1 MSIPTPTTH
10 RIAAIV
16 LLIGSLVLL
25 ADHTARME
33 LSEAVSL
40 SWPTSGHAVVH
51 TVGLRN

>member
-10 RIAAIV
+10 RIAALV

-33 LSEAVSL
+33 LAEAVSL
-40 SWPTSGHAVVH
+40 SWPGSSPALAH